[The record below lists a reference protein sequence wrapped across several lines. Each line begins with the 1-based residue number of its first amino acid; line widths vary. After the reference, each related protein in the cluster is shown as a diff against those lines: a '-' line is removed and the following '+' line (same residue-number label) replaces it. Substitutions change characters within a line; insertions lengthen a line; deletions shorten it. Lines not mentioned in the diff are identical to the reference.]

1 MGNTVFSVAGSGCPG
16 KKPARPRRPRI
27 LLLYARDCELFMN
40 MMTTFR
46 QVLKEVTACE
56 VRACV
61 IYTEAWYDLL
71 CIVHGHRI
79 FREINRSNT

>member
-1 MGNTVFSVAGSGCPG
+1 MGNAVFSVAGGSCPR
-16 KKPARPRRPRI
+16 KKIPRRPQI

-56 VRACV
+56 VRAYV
-61 IYTEAWYDLL
+61 IYTEA
-71 CIVHGHRI
+71 
-79 FREINRSNT
+79 